1 MTSSR
6 TPGSRDQMSARTE
19 HCRPR
24 AKSPSTPASKFCC
37 SLTGLPIDERFGLR
51 SSGPISLGVQR
62 TTGAAGSAR
71 SATSWRSTAT
81 SLDKRSRRR
90 PDHVAP
96 KPYELGPNPAP
107 HNDRHQSVASRPE
120 PASWRE
126 GRAARSRGASRASWH
141 QPGRSARS
149 RARDPPVG
157 MDSSYSRCP
166 SNGGI
171 PSPTSVLPVA
181 GAQRIPPGR
190 QKVLGGAVMAH
201 RQRVCQPVAQRTA
214 GAVEGAVLPCTP
226 RAPTRWAASAPVQP
240 VTTTTLS
247 CKIWPS
253 C

>member
-1 MTSSR
+1 MS
-6 TPGSRDQMSARTE
+6 GSDSGVRGRFPWGYNGQQAPQGAPDRRPVGAPQQRHSINAPD
-19 HCRPR
+19 CRP
-24 AKSPSTPASKFCC
+24 
-37 SLTGLPIDERFGLR
+37 DY
-51 SSGPISLGVQR
+51 
-62 TTGAAGSAR
+62 
-71 SATSWRSTAT
+71 
-81 SLDKRSRRR
+81 
-90 PDHVAP
+90 VAP